1 LPRAWTTY
9 PNQVTNIDWVWTA
22 GNFQESLQKKRIGTR
37 LDEVTVGKDGR
48 LRFGRGDIIPERG
61 SRKGLPANNYPQ
73 IRRARMQQLRQQQGE
88 QGGGDE
94 QQGQQR

>member
-1 LPRAWTTY
+1 MADSDL
-9 PNQVTNIDWVWTA
+9 
-22 GNFQESLQKKRIGTR
+22 E
-37 LDEVTVGKDGR
+37 EVI
-48 LRFGRGDIIPERG
+48 LSQERG
-61 SRKGLPANNYPQ
+61 SRRGLPADNYPQ